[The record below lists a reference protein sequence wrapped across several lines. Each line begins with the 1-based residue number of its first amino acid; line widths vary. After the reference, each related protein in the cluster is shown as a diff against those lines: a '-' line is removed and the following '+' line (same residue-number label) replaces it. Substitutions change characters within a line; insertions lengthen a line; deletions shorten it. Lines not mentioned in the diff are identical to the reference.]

1 MADVD
6 KDSKTEEPTSKK
18 LGEAQGKG
26 EVAKSQEVNHWFM
39 ISAAALVVAVFGNYV
54 AGGIRERLRVF
65 LAAPHDTELSMANL
79 RAIFTTLGEDLVV
92 LLLGPLAI
100 LVAAALASSLAQH
113 PMIWAVSK
121 LKPQLGAFNPIKGVK
136 QKLSLSIVV
145 EFAKDLAKF
154 AVIGTVVVA
163 LLWPE
168 SKRLI
173 ELHTIGADQ
182 IMPLVKALALKVFIA
197 VILIMSLLALGDYAY
212 QRFDYRKQKRMTKEE
227 VKDERKQS
235 EGDPKIKQKLHS
247 IRVNRMRQRMMA
259 AVPEADVVITN
270 PTHYAVALQYVPEI
284 MDAPKVLAKGRDLVA
299 LRIRELAERN
309 EIPLVENPPLARA
322 LHDSA
327 EVNQDIPVEH
337 YKAVAEVIGY
347 VMRLRG
353 GLRSARQARM
363 G

>member
-1 MADVD
+1 
-6 KDSKTEEPTSKK
+6 
-18 LGEAQGKG
+18 
-26 EVAKSQEVNHWFM
+26 
-39 ISAAALVVAVFGNYV
+39 
-54 AGGIRERLRVF
+54 
-65 LAAPHDTELSMANL
+65 
-79 RAIFTTLGEDLVV
+79 
-92 LLLGPLAI
+92 
-100 LVAAALASSLAQH
+100 
-113 PMIWAVSK
+113 
-121 LKPQLGAFNPIKGVK
+121 
-136 QKLSLSIVV
+136 
-145 EFAKDLAKF
+145 
-154 AVIGTVVVA
+154 
-163 LLWPE
+163 
-168 SKRLI
+168 
-173 ELHTIGADQ
+173 
-182 IMPLVKALALKVFIA
+182 MPLVKALALKVFMA
-197 VILIMSLLALGDYAY
+197 VILIMSLLALGDYSY

-299 LRIRELAERN
+299 LRIRELAEEN

-353 GLRSARQARM
+353 SLRSARQARM